1 MNNEQKKIDIEIHT
15 SQPPFQVTVK
25 CCVTEKYKK
34 KTKKKKRVEFEVKHG
49 TRNSKTVCYEITN
62 E

>member
-1 MNNEQKKIDIEIHT
+1 MIRKKIDIEIHT

-34 KTKKKKRVEFEVKHG
+34 KQKRKKE
-49 TRNSKTVCYEITN
+49 
-62 E
+62 